1 LRKFQLMNPLL
12 RFTITTITSVTITM
26 SQRLSR
32 PLMLAFR
39 RMNLKKLKEATTN
52 LLMLEDSTWEEK
64 LLTLLGMS
72 TQLKS
77 EHRP

>member
-1 LRKFQLMNPLL
+1 MRKFQLVSPML
-12 RFTITTITSVTITM
+12 RITITMITSVTITM
-26 SQRLSR
+26 SQRLSH

-52 LLMLEDSTWEEK
+52 LLMMKDSTWKEK
-64 LLTLLGMS
+64 LLTLLGIS